1 MILTK
6 NRLKKIRKR
15 IDDDDM
21 LNYLK
26 YSHLEPIRE
35 NDILWSKVSDK
46 ATQFPDIMN
55 NFTQTDRKVMVDK
68 ETDTYDELNKMDIN
82 AKYVLEGLDK
92 SFKNDK
98 QTQVNS
104 YIVKEFEPE
113 TPPSGNSEDEGF
125 MSRNVDRGLRI
136 AQLSGSAMLTA
147 LNIADTIGSVVLS
160 PVIDSALD
168 YLMSN
173 PSNENED
180 EEEVEEEVEEEEV
193 PTGSGDVPQT
203 RDRSR
208 SRSDSSDNNMG
219 HSLLRRGASRSRS
232 SSPAS
237 SAKTTPKKKIIDI
250 ITNIFY
256 INYLRNRFN
265 QHKVFT
271 RILSILFFNCF
282 AFCFFLFVILFSI

>member
-35 NDILWSKVSDK
+35 DDILWIKTSDK

-55 NFTQTDRKVMVDK
+55 NFTQTDKKVMVDK

-82 AKYVLEGLDK
+82 AKYVLEGFDK
-92 SFKNDK
+92 SFQNDK

-104 YIVKEFEPE
+104 YLAKEFEPK
-113 TPPSGNSEDEGF
+113 TPPSSNSEDEDGF
-125 MSRNVDRGLRI
+125 MSRNVDRGLRM
-136 AQLSGSAMLTA
+136 AQLTGSAMLTA
-147 LNIADTIGSVVLS
+147 LNLADTVGSAVLS

-173 PSNENED
+173 PSNENE
-180 EEEVEEEVEEEEV
+180 EEEVEEDEVEA
-193 PTGSGDVPQT
+193 PTSSGNVPQHLA

-208 SRSDSSDNNMG
+208 SRSDNEDNDLGN
-219 HSLLRRGASRSRS
+219 SLLRRGASRSRS
-232 SSPAS
+232 ISPASSGKAS
-237 SAKTTPKKKIIDI
+237 SAKTTPKKK
-250 ITNIFY
+250 
-256 INYLRNRFN
+256 
-265 QHKVFT
+265 
-271 RILSILFFNCF
+271 
-282 AFCFFLFVILFSI
+282 

>member
-6 NRLKKIRKR
+6 NKLKKIKFK
-15 IDDDDM
+15 DDDM

-35 NDILWSKVSDK
+35 DNILKVETSDK

-68 ETDTYDELNKMDIN
+68 ETDTYDELNKMDLN
-82 AKYVLEGLDK
+82 AKYVLEGFDK
-92 SFKNDK
+92 SFKSDK

-104 YIVKEFEPE
+104 YLVKEFEPK
-113 TPPSGNSEDEGF
+113 TPPSSDSQDEGS
-125 MSRNVDRGLRI
+125 MSRNVDRGLRM
-136 AQLSGSAMLTA
+136 AQLTGSAMLTA
-147 LNIADTIGSVVLS
+147 LNLADTVGSAVLS

-180 EEEVEEEVEEEEV
+180 EEEIEDEEEEEEVEV
-193 PTGSGDVPQT
+193 PTSSGDVPQHLA

-208 SRSDSSDNNMG
+208 SRSDGSEDPSRRSRDSSDNNMG
-219 HSLLRRGASRSRS
+219 HILLRRGASRSRS

-237 SAKTTPKKKIIDI
+237 SAKTTPKKK
-250 ITNIFY
+250 
-256 INYLRNRFN
+256 
-265 QHKVFT
+265 
-271 RILSILFFNCF
+271 
-282 AFCFFLFVILFSI
+282 

>member
-15 IDDDDM
+15 IDDNDEM

-35 NDILWSKVSDK
+35 DDILWIETSDK

-55 NFTQTDRKVMVDK
+55 NFTQTDKKVMVDK

-82 AKYVLEGLDK
+82 AKYVLEGFDK

-104 YIVKEFEPE
+104 LLVKELEPK
-113 TPPSGNSEDEGF
+113 TPPSSNNGSDDEGS
-125 MSRNVDRGLRI
+125 MSRNLDRGLRV
-136 AQLSGSAMLTA
+136 AQMTGSAMLTA
-147 LNIADTIGSVVLS
+147 FNIADTVGSAVLS
-160 PVIDSALD
+160 PVIDRALD
-168 YLMSN
+168 LLMSN

-180 EEEVEEEVEEEEV
+180 EEDEEVEEV
-193 PTGSGDVPQT
+193 PTGSADVPQVMA

-208 SRSDSSDNNMG
+208 SRDDSEDLGNR
-219 HSLLRRGASRSRS
+219 LLRRGASRSRS
-232 SSPAS
+232 ISPASSGKAS
-237 SAKTTPKKKIIDI
+237 SAKTTPKKK
-250 ITNIFY
+250 
-256 INYLRNRFN
+256 
-265 QHKVFT
+265 
-271 RILSILFFNCF
+271 
-282 AFCFFLFVILFSI
+282 

>member
-15 IDDDDM
+15 IDDDDEM

-82 AKYVLEGLDK
+82 AKYVLEGLDARGALGQSRDAK

-104 YIVKEFEPE
+104 FLVKEFEPK
-113 TPPSGNSEDEGF
+113 TPPSSNSEDDAEGSSGQSRDVGF
-125 MSRNVDRGLRI
+125 MSRNVDRGLRM
-136 AQLSGSAMLTA
+136 AQLTGSAMLTA
-147 LNIADTIGSVVLS
+147 LNLADTVGSAVLS

-180 EEEVEEEVEEEEV
+180 EEEVEEVEEEGEEV
-193 PTGSGDVPQT
+193 PTGSGDAPQVMA

-208 SRSDSSDNNMG
+208 SRDDSEDLGN
-219 HSLLRRGASRSRS
+219 SLLRRGASRSRS
-232 SSPAS
+232 SSRDSSRGSGERPAS
-237 SAKTTPKKKIIDI
+237 SAKTTPKKK
-250 ITNIFY
+250 
-256 INYLRNRFN
+256 
-265 QHKVFT
+265 
-271 RILSILFFNCF
+271 
-282 AFCFFLFVILFSI
+282 

>member
-6 NRLKKIRKR
+6 NKLKKIRKR

-35 NDILWSKVSDK
+35 DDMLWTKISDK

-55 NFTQTDRKVMVDK
+55 NFTQTDKKVMVDK

-104 YIVKEFEPE
+104 LLVKEHEPK
-113 TPPSGNSEDEGF
+113 TPPSSNSEDEGF
-125 MSRNVDRGLRI
+125 MSRNVDRGLRM
-136 AQLSGSAMLTA
+136 AQLTGSAMLTA
-147 LNIADTIGSVVLS
+147 LNLADTVGSAVLS

-180 EEEVEEEVEEEEV
+180 EEEVEEVEEEV

-232 SSPAS
+232 ISPASSGKAS
-237 SAKTTPKKKIIDI
+237 SAKTTPKKK
-250 ITNIFY
+250 
-256 INYLRNRFN
+256 
-265 QHKVFT
+265 
-271 RILSILFFNCF
+271 
-282 AFCFFLFVILFSI
+282 

>member
-6 NRLKKIRKR
+6 NKLKKIRKR

-35 NDILWSKVSDK
+35 DDFLKVEISDK

-55 NFTQTDRKVMVDK
+55 NFTQTDKKVMADK

-82 AKYVLEGLDK
+82 AKYVLEGLDARGALGQSRDAK
-92 SFKNDK
+92 SFRNDK

-104 YIVKEFEPE
+104 LLVKEFEPE
-113 TPPSGNSEDEGF
+113 TPPSSNSEDEGF
-125 MSRNVDRGLRI
+125 MSRNVDKGLRM
-136 AQLSGSAMLTA
+136 AQLRGSAMLTA
-147 LNIADTIGSVVLS
+147 LNLADTVGSAVLS

-168 YLMSN
+168 YFMSN

-180 EEEVEEEVEEEEV
+180 EEVEEDEEEV
-193 PTGSGDVPQT
+193 PTGSGDVPQIMG

-208 SRSDSSDNNMG
+208 SRSDSSDNNDLG
-219 HSLLRRGASRSRS
+219 NSLLRRGASRSRS
-232 SSPAS
+232 NTPSSGTAS
-237 SAKTTPKKKIIDI
+237 SAKTTPKKK
-250 ITNIFY
+250 
-256 INYLRNRFN
+256 
-265 QHKVFT
+265 
-271 RILSILFFNCF
+271 
-282 AFCFFLFVILFSI
+282 

>member
-35 NDILWSKVSDK
+35 DDILKVEISDK

-55 NFTQTDRKVMVDK
+55 NFTQTDKKVMVDK
-68 ETDTYDELNKMDIN
+68 ETDTYDELNKMNIN
-82 AKYVLEGLDK
+82 AKYALEGVDK

-104 YIVKEFEPE
+104 FLVKELEPK
-113 TPPSGNSEDEGF
+113 TPPSSDSQDEDGF
-125 MSRNVDRGLRI
+125 MSRNVDRGLRM
-136 AQLSGSAMLTA
+136 AQLTGSAMLTA
-147 LNIADTIGSVVLS
+147 LNIADTVGSAVLS

-180 EEEVEEEVEEEEV
+180 EEVEEEEV
-193 PTGSGDVPQT
+193 PAGSGDVPQVMA

-219 HSLLRRGASRSRS
+219 HILLRRGASRSRS

-237 SAKTTPKKKIIDI
+237 SAKTTPKKK
-250 ITNIFY
+250 
-256 INYLRNRFN
+256 
-265 QHKVFT
+265 
-271 RILSILFFNCF
+271 
-282 AFCFFLFVILFSI
+282 

>member
-6 NRLKKIRKR
+6 NKLKKIRKR

-21 LNYLK
+21 LYYLK

-35 NDILWSKVSDK
+35 NDILKVEISDK

-55 NFTQTDRKVMVDK
+55 NFTQTDKKIMVDK
-68 ETDTYDELNKMDIN
+68 ETDTYDELNKMDLN

-104 YIVKEFEPE
+104 YIVKEFEPK
-113 TPPSGNSEDEGF
+113 TPPSSDSQDESF
-125 MSRNVDRGLRI
+125 MSRNVDRGLRM
-136 AQLSGSAMLTA
+136 AQLTGSAMLTA
-147 LNIADTIGSVVLS
+147 LNLADTVGSAVLS

-180 EEEVEEEVEEEEV
+180 EEEIEEDEVEEEEM
-193 PTGSGDVPQT
+193 PTGSGDAPQIMG

-232 SSPAS
+232 ISPASSGKAS
-237 SAKTTPKKKIIDI
+237 SAKTTPKKK
-250 ITNIFY
+250 
-256 INYLRNRFN
+256 
-265 QHKVFT
+265 
-271 RILSILFFNCF
+271 
-282 AFCFFLFVILFSI
+282 